1 MNTLEE
7 TKYFGTEKILK
18 ILLKLAPPV
27 MLSQLILALYN
38 IVDSFFI
45 GKISN
50 ESLNAL
56 SVIYP
61 LQFFIMALSIGTS
74 VGVNTVMSK
83 YFGMKKLCRAKEA
96 AGLGNVLA
104 IASWLIFSIIILLLL
119 KPYVYSQTNSSQ
131 SRLDALTYGY
141 VICIC
146 SIFSFL
152 EANFS
157 KVNQAQG
164 KMIIPMVA
172 QITGAIINIL
182 LDPLLI
188 FTFNMGVLGAALATI
203 IGQFISAII
212 VLPTGYCRPSFKNL
226 KRNLKD
232 VYKAAVPSIIMQ
244 SLYTFYIMGLNMI
257 LVRFCDEAV
266 TVLGIYYKIQNFFFV
281 PLNGLHVVII
291 PILSYNYAIDRYD
304 RCKCILKYSILIS
317 SVFMIIGILC
327 FMLIP
332 TELICLFSKNLL
344 VLEIGKIAFRLIS
357 LSFIPIVFSLTLPVF
372 FQAIGCGIKSIILSI
387 LRQIVLF
394 VPIGFLLSLLGLN
407 YFWLTY
413 IISEIITS
421 IVGIALYISQNK
433 FEKRRM
439 KEAIEI
445 ELNDYNIIDD

>member
-83 YFGMKKLCRAKEA
+83 YFGMKKLSRAKEV

-104 IASWLIFSIIILLLL
+104 IISWIVFSLVILVIL
-119 KPYVYSQTNSSQ
+119 KPYIYSQTNSSQ

-157 KVNQAQG
+157 KVNQAHG
-164 KMIIPMVA
+164 KMVIPMIA
-172 QITGAIINIL
+172 QITGAIINII

-188 FTFNMGVLGAALATI
+188 FTFNMGVLGAAMATI

-212 VLPTGYCRPSFKNL
+212 VLPTGYYRPSFKNL
-226 KRNLKD
+226 KSNLKSI
-232 VYKAAVPSIIMQ
+232 YKAAVPSIIMQ

-304 RCKCILKYSILIS
+304 RCRIILKYSILIS
-317 SVFMIIGILC
+317 AFFMIIGILC
-327 FMLIP
+327 FVLFP
-332 TELICLFSKNLL
+332 TELIGLFSKNLL

-357 LSFIPIVFSLTLPVF
+357 LSFIPIVFSLTFPVF
-372 FQAIGCGIKSIILSI
+372 FQAIGCGIKSIILSV

-413 IISEIITS
+413 IISEIITL
-421 IVGIALYISQNK
+421 IVGVALYISQNK
-433 FEKRRM
+433 LEKRKM
-439 KEAIEI
+439 KEVIEL